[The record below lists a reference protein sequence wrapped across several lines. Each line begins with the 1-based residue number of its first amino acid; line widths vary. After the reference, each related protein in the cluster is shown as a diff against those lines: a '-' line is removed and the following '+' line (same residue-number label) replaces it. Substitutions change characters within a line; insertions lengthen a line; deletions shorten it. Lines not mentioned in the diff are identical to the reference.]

1 MNFLDII
8 LICIVAIFA
17 IRGIYRGLIQEVMSL
32 IAIVFAIFLA
42 SEYQHLLTPH
52 LEIYFENSVT
62 INALAYV
69 IIFFGTLIVFWLLA
83 KLIKTFLDIALLGW
97 MDRVA
102 GCLFGAAEGVLVGLI
117 LIIFMQSF
125 AADSA
130 WLTES
135 KIAPRAQ
142 HLVELLA
149 NYAPESMKN
158 TLESRG
164 FHFPSAEEAFDS
176 AKDAMGLNDSGQ

>member
-17 IRGIYRGLIQEVMSL
+17 IRGVYRGLIQEVMSL
-32 IAIVFAIFLA
+32 IAIVLAIFLA

-52 LEIYFENSVT
+52 LEIYFESSVT

-69 IIFFGTLIVFWLLA
+69 IIFFGVLIVFWLLA
-83 KLIKTFLDIALLGW
+83 RLIRTFLDIVLLGW
-97 MDRVA
+97 MDRIA
-102 GCLFGAAEGVLVGLI
+102 GCLFGIAEGVLVGLI

-125 AADSA
+125 ASEST
-130 WLTES
+130 WLKES
-135 KIAPRAQ
+135 TIVPRAQ
-142 HLVELLA
+142 HMVELLA

-164 FHFPSAEEAFDS
+164 FQFPTAEEAFDS
-176 AKDAMGLNDSGQ
+176 AKDAIGLDDSGQ